1 MIKMLTRTS
10 NISAQVRFESV
21 SREFEPLDDGL
32 ETSDVESNCPQG
44 MVADGEI
51 CG

>member
-1 MIKMLTRTS
+1 MIKMLTCIS
-10 NISAQVRFESV
+10 NISEQVRFESV

>member
-1 MIKMLTRTS
+1 MIYMLTYIS
-10 NISAQVRFESV
+10 SLSAQVRFESV
-21 SREFEPLDDGL
+21 AREFEPLDDGL